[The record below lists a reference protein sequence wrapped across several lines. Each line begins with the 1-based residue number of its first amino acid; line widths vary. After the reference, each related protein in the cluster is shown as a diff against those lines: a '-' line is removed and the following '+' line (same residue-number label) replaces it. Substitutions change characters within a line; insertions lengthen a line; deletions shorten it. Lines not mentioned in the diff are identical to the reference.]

1 MPKSRSDRINI
12 GVLAERAV
20 GERRVALIPAD
31 IGKLISKA
39 GFVIESGAGREAGFD
54 DNAYVTAG
62 ARIGDSWQVLEDC
75 DVVVK
80 VRRPG
85 RSETPGEGRTLISL
99 GGHDPNLGEFLRKR
113 SVIHLALERVP
124 RTTRAQAMDVLSSQA
139 SIAGY
144 ASVLE
149 GARALDFLLPMLTT
163 AGGTI
168 KPARMIAL
176 GAGVAGLQAIATAR
190 RLGAVVHGF
199 DVRPAA
205 REQVESLG
213 AKFISIDDTNIDAGE
228 GAGGYARE
236 QSRDQQA
243 RLRRAL
249 SAHLATM
256 QLVITTAQIPGRPAP
271 LLIDHET
278 LGMMQPGAVIVDLAA
293 ETGGNCEFTRPDETV
308 TVNGIRIMGPTNL
321 PSLLARDASRFF
333 SSNVRSLLAHLLEGS
348 GRLNLDASDPIS
360 AALLAGQQPTN
371 SSAAAA

>member
-1 MPKSRSDRINI
+1 MPIGHSDRINI
-12 GVLAERAV
+12 GILAERAA
-20 GERRVALIPAD
+20 GERRVALLPAD

-54 DNAYVTAG
+54 DNTYVAAG
-62 ARIGDSWQVLEDC
+62 ARIADSWQVLEDC
-75 DVVVK
+75 DVVIK
-80 VRRPG
+80 VRPPG
-85 RSETPGEGRTLISL
+85 RSETPGAGRTLISL
-99 GGHDPNLGEFLRKR
+99 GGHDPDLGEFLRKR
-113 SVIHLALERVP
+113 SVVHLALERLP

-149 GARALDFLLPMLTT
+149 GARALDSLLPMLTT
-163 AGGTI
+163 AAGTI

-199 DVRPAA
+199 DVRAAA

-213 AKFISIDDTNIDAGE
+213 AKFVSVDATDIGVGE
-228 GAGGYARE
+228 GTGGYARE

-243 RLRRAL
+243 RLRKAL

-271 LLIDHET
+271 LLIDREA

-293 ETGGNCEFTRPDETV
+293 ETGGNCEATQPDETV
-308 TVNGIRIMGPTNL
+308 VVNGVRILGPTNL
-321 PSLLARDASRFF
+321 PSLIARDASRFF
-333 SSNVRSLLAHLLEGS
+333 SNNIRALLAYLLEGS
-348 GRLNLDASDPIS
+348 SRLKLDASDPIS
-360 AALLAGQQPTN
+360 GALLGGQHATRP
-371 SSAAAA
+371 SVVAA

>member
-1 MPKSRSDRINI
+1 MPSGSSDRINI
-12 GVLAERAV
+12 GVLVERAE
-20 GERRVALIPAD
+20 GERRVALIPSD

-54 DNAYVTAG
+54 DDAYVKAG
-62 ARIGDSWQVLEDC
+62 ARIADSGEVVEDC

-80 VRRPG
+80 VRPPS
-85 RSETPGEGRTLISL
+85 RSETPSDGSTLISL

-113 SVIHLALERVP
+113 SVIHLPLERVP

-139 SIAGY
+139 AIAGY

-149 GARALDFLLPMLTT
+149 GTRALDILLPMLTT
-163 AGGTI
+163 AAGTI

-199 DVRPAA
+199 DVRAAA

-213 AKFISIDDTNIDAGE
+213 AKFVSVDDTNIGAGE

-236 QSRDQQA
+236 QSLDQQA

-249 SAHLATM
+249 CAHLATM

-271 LLIDHET
+271 LLIDHEA

-308 TVNGIRIMGPTNL
+308 TVNGVRIMGPTNL
-321 PSLLARDASRFF
+321 PSLIARDASRFF
-333 SSNVRSLLAHLLEGS
+333 SSNIRCLLAHLLEGS
-348 GRLNLDASDPIS
+348 SRLNLDASDPIS
-360 AALLAGQQPTN
+360 GALLAGQHPT
-371 SSAAAA
+371 SLSVAAA

>member
-54 DNAYVTAG
+54 DNAYVAAG

-163 AGGTI
+163 AAGTI

-199 DVRPAA
+199 DVRAAA

-213 AKFISIDDTNIDAGE
+213 AKFISVDDTNIGAGE
-228 GAGGYARE
+228 GTGGYARE

-271 LLIDHET
+271 LLIDSEA
-278 LGMMQPGAVIVDLAA
+278 LGMMQPGAVIVDLAV

-333 SSNVRSLLAHLLEGS
+333 SGNIRSLLAHLLEGS
-348 GRLNLDASDPIS
+348 GRLNLDPSDPIS